1 MTRLLRPRTTDP
13 RSGNAM
19 LEYVILLV
27 AIAVFVLALVVE
39 YGRSVQD
46 EFTGADDNAAWD
58 QIAANLE
65 GDGTDPSDTPCPYY
79 YNPATGRWHDP
90 ATHLFV
96 SFDNASGNGC
106 S

>member
-1 MTRLLRPRTTDP
+1 MNRLRIRASDP

-19 LEYVILLV
+19 LEYVILLI

-39 YGRSVQD
+39 YGKSVQD

-65 GDGTDPSDTPCPYY
+65 GGPGDGDTPCPFY

-96 SFDNASGNGC
+96 SFDNATSSGC

>member
-1 MTRLLRPRTTDP
+1 MIGLSIRRPDP

-19 LEYVILLV
+19 LEYVILL
-27 AIAVFVLALVVE
+27 IAVSVFVLSIVLE
-39 YGRSVQD
+39 YGNSVQN
-46 EFTGADDNAAWD
+46 EFSGAEDNAAWD

-65 GDGTDPSDTPCPYY
+65 GDGDGEDTPCPYY

-96 SFDNASGNGC
+96 SYDNATSSGC

>member
-1 MTRLLRPRTTDP
+1 MTRFPRRPTDP

-19 LEYVILLV
+19 LEYVILLM
-27 AIAVFVLALVVE
+27 AIAIFVLAVVVE
-39 YGRSVQD
+39 FCHSVQD

-65 GDGTDPSDTPCPYY
+65 GGPGDGDTPCPFY

-96 SFDNASGNGC
+96 SFDNAASSGC